1 MSTRVAV
8 RVPVPGI
15 ERWSALSAILLVGA
29 LLTPAMHR
37 LAEASMLAHHLQHL
51 LLLAAGA
58 TLASSVAPGFH
69 LGRSAY
75 AAIAAGLGLVVFWH
89 IPIFFDAG
97 VTNDTLHLL
106 VHASFLVAGALL
118 GLSVGGLSVVGRGIV
133 LVVAAA
139 AMPLW
144 SFAGLAGLFTA
155 YPASQQAVAG
165 TVMFLIDA
173 GIWVGYVWWPKLR
186 PVMRDWRLTVAL
198 AVGATIAG
206 GVSLA

>member
-1 MSTRVAV
+1 VSTRVAL
-8 RVPVPGI
+8 RFPVPGI
-15 ERWSALSAILLVGA
+15 ERWAALSAILLAGA
-29 LLTPAMHR
+29 LLTPAMHW
-37 LAEASMLAHHLQHL
+37 LAEANMLAHHLQHL

-69 LGRSAY
+69 LGRTAY
-75 AAIAAGLGLVVFWH
+75 AAAAAGLGLVVFWH

-97 VTNDTLHLL
+97 VTNDSLHIL
-106 VHASFLVAGALL
+106 VHASFLSSGALL
-118 GLSVGGLSVVGRGIV
+118 GLSLRGLGEVGRGLL
-133 LVVAAA
+133 LVFAVA

-165 TVMFLIDA
+165 TVMFLVDA
-173 GIWVGYVWWPKLR
+173 AIWVGYVWWPKLR
-186 PVMRDWRLTVAL
+186 PVMQDWRLTVAI
-198 AVGATIAG
+198 AVGATIVG